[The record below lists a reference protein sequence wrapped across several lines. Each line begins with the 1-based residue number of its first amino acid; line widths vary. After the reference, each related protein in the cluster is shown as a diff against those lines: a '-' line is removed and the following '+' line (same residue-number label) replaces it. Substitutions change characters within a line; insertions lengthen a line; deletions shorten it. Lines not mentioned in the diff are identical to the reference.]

1 MSAHREQLIE
11 LLGGLPEENIRAL
24 LDVLMRLG
32 AKEKVRR
39 WSTAVGGATD
49 ADAEQMRR
57 AVQEGCET
65 IDPDTW

>member
-24 LDVLMRLG
+24 LDVLMRLEAG
-32 AKEKVRR
+32 EQVRR

-65 IDPDTW
+65 IGPDTW